1 MTRQELADAVNV
13 QVYRMSGEITTID
26 DNHIGKWERGDIR
39 WPAARYRA
47 ALRALLDVATD
58 ADLGFRRSRGRCNSG
73 DVDRKTFLKTTLGLG
88 AGATVMTGGSAPT
101 GHADELAVTVAGATQ
116 HYRRMESTVSS
127 QHLAP
132 AVEGHLR
139 LATEVVQGKLR
150 NPTGFGVLSEVAG
163 LSAWLAA
170 DRGDTATA
178 RRRYTDSIRY
188 AESAQH
194 PLLVSYMIASLGYYA
209 VEIGDLHQ
217 GLTLL
222 GRAASYLDDRTSPPA
237 RAWLSSLCAVGHAAV
252 GDHASTTKALRTA
265 ETLADREP
273 GEAQWPW
280 MFAFTSAKVARYQS
294 SALARLGDVTGAR
307 SAYHA
312 VVSDI
317 TAPKARALA
326 QVEHAHLLAITGYT
340 DEACTLACEALAT
353 GKQYASERIVT
364 KVRTLRRELPPRSG
378 QADVLDDD
386 LIGLY
391 GEGQA

>member
-1 MTRQELADAVNV
+1 MTRQELADAVNA
-13 QVYRMSGEITTID
+13 QVYRMSRQITAID

-88 AGATVMTGGSAPT
+88 AGAAITTSGSAPT
-101 GHADELAVTVAGATQ
+101 GHADELTVTVAGPTQ

-132 AVEGHLR
+132 AVESHLQ
-139 LATEVVQGKLR
+139 LATEVVRGKLR
-150 NPTGFGVLSEVAG
+150 NATGFGVLSEIAG

-178 RRRYTDSIRY
+178 RQRYAHSIRY
-188 AESAQH
+188 AESARH
-194 PLLVSYMIASLGYYA
+194 PLLISYMIASLGHYA
-209 VEIGDLHQ
+209 IEIGDSHQ
-217 GLTLL
+217 GMTLL
-222 GRAASYLDDRTSPPA
+222 NRAATYFDNRTPPPA

-252 GDHASTTKALRTA
+252 GDRASATEALRAA
-265 ETLADREP
+265 ESLVDREP
-273 GEAQWPW
+273 GDAQWPW
-280 MFAFTSAKVARYQS
+280 VFAFTSAKAARYQS
-294 SALARLGDVTGAR
+294 SALVRLGDLTGAR
-307 SAYHA
+307 SAYQA
-312 VVSDI
+312 ALPSI
-317 TAPKARALA
+317 TAPKAKAFA
-326 QVEHAHLLAITGYT
+326 QVEYAHLLATTGHT
-340 DEACTLACEALAT
+340 DEACALASEALAT

-364 KVRTLRRELPPRSG
+364 KVRTLRGELPARSS
-378 QADVLDDD
+378 QVTALDDD

-391 GEGQA
+391 GEGLV